1 MTPGLEPKV
10 AAVHFA
16 VVNGQPQPRVQSPLP
31 MKVHIDT
38 IYRIRFDAVGDHF
51 STFVQDEKV
60 DDWTDDRLKMGGVGL
75 YSDRGE
81 TMPRPR
87 AVSVVPLVIK
97 R

>member
-1 MTPGLEPKV
+1 V
-10 AAVHFA
+10 VHFA
-16 VVNGQPQPRVQSPLP
+16 VVDGQPQQRAQSPLP
-31 MKVHIDT
+31 MKVRVDT

-51 STFVQDEKV
+51 TTFVQDEKV
-60 DDWTDDRLKMGGVGL
+60 DDWTDDRLKLGGVGL